1 MLRCIPA
8 LHDVPQIQDE
18 EYRENLAA
26 AAVILRQFEEMD
38 QDEDGNEEKA
48 TGRST
53 TAGDAVS
60 STPLETRES
69 SQSSDHGVNFLDIA
83 KAILRTTTTSGSNG
97 LTDAVG
103 WLALRQEIYYAFSLG
118 RSPQISLPR
127 EQEREASPVNRAILH
142 TYQVAKWNYGD
153 KTAQEWGKCTHF
165 SANMI
170 TAADTGG
177 IRQAE
182 GPGRCIADRM
192 LQSLYPSPQ
201 ARGR

>member
-38 QDEDGNEEKA
+38 HDQDGGEDKDA
-48 TGRST
+48 ARSRA
-53 TAGDAVS
+53 AGDTVS
-60 STPLETRES
+60 SARLETRES

-97 LTDAVG
+97 LTDAAG
-103 WLALRQEIYYAFSLG
+103 WLALRQETYYAFSLG
-118 RSPQISLPR
+118 RSPQISLPL
-127 EQEREASPVNRAILH
+127 EQEREASPVNKVILH

-153 KTAQEWGKCTHF
+153 KSVEEWGRWHTGY
-165 SANMI
+165 
-170 TAADTGG
+170 AAHM
-177 IRQAE
+177 RAY
-182 GPGRCIADRM
+182 RDRD
-192 LQSLYPSPQ
+192 
-201 ARGR
+201 R